1 MVLLKWKIEQ
11 KKCRTRRLYL
21 LLLFSLCGT
30 FMVFIGGKA
39 CKNLNRYKADQFGS
53 SLVLHYIANQVRQ
66 SDGEDRIKVVEVDG
80 ISVLE
85 LEQNFDEVSYIKWIY
100 CCDGI
105 VRELFTRQG
114 SGMGLMDGIPV
125 MECDGISF
133 VKNGRLLTVKTTG
146 KEGGYLYL
154 YLRSER

>member
-39 CKNLNRYKADQFGS
+39 CKNLNRYKAEQFGS

-100 CCDGI
+100 C
-105 VRELFTRQG
+105 LFFIGTTLLFLVQ
-114 SGMGLMDGIPV
+114 SLCSYCLPL
-125 MECDGISF
+125 SF
-133 VKNGRLLTVKTTG
+133 TTQI
-146 KEGGYLYL
+146 
-154 YLRSER
+154 